1 MTAVQPFVERP
12 ISRKKFITS
21 GLVGGAFILGLDFAV
36 SPRRAAAAGLA
47 AGGQVTVYIRVN
59 PDETITIVAPNS
71 EMGQGTSSAL
81 PQVVAEELMVDWS
94 RVRMELAGASAAFAN
109 PLFRAQVTGGSSA
122 VRGYHDALRV
132 AGAAAR
138 EMLIAA
144 AAKKWGVAPS
154 ACTAQSGVVKAG
166 ALSATYG
173 ELAAAAALLPPP
185 ANPPLTDR
193 SKFRLIGTAVPR
205 LDIPDK
211 VNGAAVYGIDV
222 RVKDMVYAAVKMAPK
237 VGQTV
242 GSVGR
247 APSGM
252 TIVNLGN
259 AVAVVTPTTTWQ
271 AIKAARSLSVTWVD
285 APTTATADTAA
296 MAANA
301 AALLETGSPVRVAL
315 NAGDAAGAVAGSAQQ
330 LTATYNVPYLP
341 HATMEPMNATALVAS
356 DRCEVWAPT
365 QNQAGCVSTA
375 MSVTG
380 LPAEKITVHTTF
392 LGGGLGRKVELDYVR
407 QALLTAKAVPGK
419 PVKLT
424 WSREDDFTHDY
435 YRPAA
440 LCRLQGGVDAKGNVT
455 GLISRIVSPSIGYQR
470 SPARFADPAA
480 VDSSAVEGLSTLPYT
495 LPSQRVEWIRDTA
508 EVPVGYWRS
517 VGNSHNVFFAECFVD
532 ELAAAAKRD
541 PIEFRKSMLGSNTR
555 AKTVLDTLAQKS
567 GWASPLGSGR
577 ARGVALSQC
586 FGSIVGEVVEVS
598 GSATSVRVTRV
609 TVVIDCGS
617 TINPDTVRAQVE
629 SAVLQGLAAA
639 LWGDMP
645 FAAGQPLR
653 TNFNQY
659 RLGRLREAPPID
671 VTIVESGA
679 ALGGVGEPALP
690 PVAPAL
696 VNAWAKL
703 GADRKRTL
711 PLFPQ
716 AVPTAR

>member
-1 MTAVQPFVERP
+1 
-12 ISRKKFITS
+12 
-21 GLVGGAFILGLDFAV
+21 
-36 SPRRAAAAGLA
+36 
-47 AGGQVTVYIRVN
+47 
-59 PDETITIVAPNS
+59 
-71 EMGQGTSSAL
+71 
-81 PQVVAEELMVDWS
+81 
-94 RVRMELAGASAAFAN
+94 
-109 PLFRAQVTGGSSA
+109 
-122 VRGYHDALRV
+122 
-132 AGAAAR
+132 
-138 EMLIAA
+138 
-144 AAKKWGVAPS
+144 
-154 ACTAQSGVVKAG
+154 
-166 ALSATYG
+166 
-173 ELAAAAALLPPP
+173 
-185 ANPPLTDR
+185 
-193 SKFRLIGTAVPR
+193 
-205 LDIPDK
+205 
-211 VNGAAVYGIDV
+211 
-222 RVKDMVYAAVKMAPK
+222 
-237 VGQTV
+237 
-242 GSVGR
+242 
-247 APSGM
+247 
-252 TIVNLGN
+252 
-259 AVAVVTPTTTWQ
+259 
-271 AIKAARSLSVTWVD
+271 
-285 APTTATADTAA
+285 
-296 MAANA
+296 
-301 AALLETGSPVRVAL
+301 VRVAL
-315 NAGDAAGAVAGSAQQ
+315 NAGDAAGAVAGSAQK

-341 HATMEPMNATALVAS
+341 HATMEPLNATALVAS

-365 QNQAGCVSTA
+365 QNQAGCVGTA

-440 LCRLQGGVDAKGNVT
+440 LCRLQGGVDASGNVT
-455 GLISRIVSPSIGYQR
+455 GLVSRIVSPSIGYQR
-470 SPARFADPAA
+470 GPARFADPAA

-495 LPSQRVEWIRDTA
+495 LSNQRVEWIRDPA
-508 EVPVGYWRS
+508 DVPVGYWRS

-532 ELAAAAKRD
+532 ELAAAAQRD
-541 PIEFRKSMLGSNTR
+541 PIEFRRSMLGSNTR
-555 AKTVLDTLAQKS
+555 AKTVLDTLAQNS
-567 GWASPLGSGR
+567 GWATPLGSGR
-577 ARGVALSQC
+577 ARGVALCQC

-598 GSATSVRVTRV
+598 GSATNVRVTKI

-653 TNFNQY
+653 RNFNQY

-703 GADRKRTL
+703 GAGRKRSL

-716 AVPTAR
+716 TVPAAG